1 MSFKVKDVGRFSA
14 IFKTYIFRDKNN
26 QKLQSKWLRTEINQ
40 ETQKL
45 AWNDQKQP
53 KMAKNG

>member
-45 AWNDQKQP
+45 AWNDK
-53 KMAKNG
+53 K